1 MLQSERRRFHRVNLR
16 QPIRAFAGAVAVQ
29 LVDASIAG
37 ARVVHQNHLP
47 VVGATCRVMFQSDFG
62 PISVDCEV
70 VHTVEVPA
78 ASFGDAPSYQTG
90 LRVLAADRQS
100 QERLREMVAIFSTQA
115 KRNNNGNH

>member
-1 MLQSERRRFHRVNLR
+1 MLR

-37 ARVVHQNHLP
+37 VRVIHQNPLP
-47 VVGATCRVMFQSDFG
+47 AAGATCRVMFQSEFG

-70 VHTVEVPA
+70 VHTT
-78 ASFGDAPSYQTG
+78 GHPSGQQTG

-100 QERLREMVAIFSTQA
+100 QERLREMIALLSA
-115 KRNNNGNH
+115 SKKRNNNSEH